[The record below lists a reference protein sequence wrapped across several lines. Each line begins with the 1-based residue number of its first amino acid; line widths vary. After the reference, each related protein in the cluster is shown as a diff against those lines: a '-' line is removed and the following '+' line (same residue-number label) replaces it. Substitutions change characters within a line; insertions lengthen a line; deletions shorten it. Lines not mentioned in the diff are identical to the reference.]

1 MKITKR
7 QLRRIIREEKQ
18 KLLAESRIRKS
29 VRRSLSEMYAGM
41 VPAGGAPALGP
52 DKKVVYS
59 DGAYALPDPSG
70 NEAYTGSYVTDSEDH
85 PLDQLQDIL
94 DMGVRLVDDYD
105 GGEGKM
111 PIKKWVALNIE
122 VSRDNDDDS
131 VYGPPRRWRGGR

>member
-1 MKITKR
+1 M
-7 QLRRIIREEKQ
+7 
-18 KLLAESRIRKS
+18 
-29 VRRSLSEMYAGM
+29 
-41 VPAGGAPALGP
+41 
-52 DKKVVYS
+52 
-59 DGAYALPDPSG
+59 PDPSG

-131 VYGPPRRWRGGR
+131 VYGPPRRWKGGR